1 MPDFYTGRSLSK
13 NIPGFFFH
21 TLVRSVS
28 TRVCK
33 TIGIRAMR
41 NPPLNELGENIELYQ
56 LEGQAAQDTPSKWKV
71 SYSSSKQMPSHASGL
86 GSTKD
91 TRTSTVGRAHGKK
104 T

>member
-13 NIPGFFFH
+13 NNPGFFFH
-21 TLVRSVS
+21 TLARSVS
-28 TRVCK
+28 TGVCK
-33 TIGIRAMR
+33 TIGIRATR
-41 NPPLNELGENIELYQ
+41 NPPPDEPGGNIKLYR

-71 SYSSSKQMPSHASGL
+71 IYSPSKQMPSLANGL

-91 TRTSTVGRAHGKK
+91 STVGRAHGMK